1 MRYFIFIFIFV
12 LILTSCSTIRIP
24 DSVSIVPIGEFDN
37 CSTVKEYKESLDGS
51 VITFTWYLGYDYK
64 NENLILKLWKYD
76 RD

>member
-12 LILTSCSTIRIP
+12 LILTFCSTIRIP

-51 VITFTWYLGYDYK
+51 VITFT
-64 NENLILKLWKYD
+64 
-76 RD
+76 